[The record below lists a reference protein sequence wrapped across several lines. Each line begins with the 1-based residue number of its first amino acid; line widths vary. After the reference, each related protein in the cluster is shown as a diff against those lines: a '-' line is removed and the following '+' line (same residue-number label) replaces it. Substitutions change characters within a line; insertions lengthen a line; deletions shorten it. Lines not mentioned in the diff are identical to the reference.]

1 MVKAE
6 TLGTVLGEYS
16 DARLIVRFD
25 SRMDGQSQAGFIMWS
40 METSGKKWKQ
50 VAQGW
55 HKHVKRI

>member
-50 VAQGW
+50 VA
-55 HKHVKRI
+55 